1 MDFAGPGV
9 DARARAVGAVYTL
22 ECLIHPREKMLKQ
35 LQHQSSPAIVYQ
47 TRNPIEHALD
57 PLHPATHLAVFDI
70 IVGAGGFGDS
80 LLELSKQRR
89 IVRGGRDSR

>member
-9 DARARAVGAVYTL
+9 DVCARAVGVVYTL

-35 LQHQSSPAIVYQ
+35 LQHQCSPAIVYQ

-57 PLHPATHLAVFDI
+57 PLHPARTLRY
-70 IVGAGGFGDS
+70 S
-80 LLELSKQRR
+80 T
-89 IVRGGRDSR
+89 